1 LKFFIF
7 FLITIVSLFANDN
20 TVRLAYGKAS
30 NSDLGQIITFN
41 SNNME
46 QNFQVLSINGAFLL
60 GDTFFE
66 LPFKQYSNI
75 SFSYFKDNS
84 IKDSYELAMFLKL
97 FYEPKIF
104 KNYVRVGFGEG
115 FSYTN
120 AIVKVELLEAQDEN
134 GKNSKFL
141 NYLDLSIDFNI
152 GKIFNQS
159 NLYMG
164 FLIKHRSGIFGLI
177 NNVKHGG
184 SNYNC
189 LYLEKTF

>member
-7 FLITIVSLFANDN
+7 FLVTIVSLFANDN

-141 NYLDLSIDFNI
+141 NYLDLSIDFNL
-152 GKIFNQS
+152 GKIFNQN

>member
-141 NYLDLSIDFNI
+141 NYLDLSIDFNL
-152 GKIFNQS
+152 GKIFNQN

>member
-1 LKFFIF
+1 MKFFIF
-7 FLITIVSLFANDN
+7 FLVTIVSLFANDN

-141 NYLDLSIDFNI
+141 NYLDLSIDFNL
-152 GKIFNQS
+152 GKIFNQN

>member
-1 LKFFIF
+1 MKFFIF

-141 NYLDLSIDFNI
+141 NYLDLSIDFNL
-152 GKIFNQS
+152 GKIFNQN